1 MIIRKNTNPSLSK
14 ISPLKMPPIGE
25 TEQVLKVAVS
35 PIIGT
40 AESAWLDLKDYEIKD
55 TGIGLEAVTEIIGI
69 IFERKFGLEKPD
81 DSKNFQIRL
90 LTVEA
95 ECKLID
101 RPNNNPF
108 RNYNPKK
115 LNKVLRNLT
124 KDWSKHR
131 LKGIRELSEM
141 DLSDIVPPLFVSSKV
156 LNMLTDKPL
165 PRDILMID
173 GARRLMAGAF
183 QGLESIKV
191 KVIVLPD
198 EYADLLGTSAQKQL
212 QKKVK
217 SLSWFPKYHTIDT
230 VNLQGSR
237 SMSRLQLI
245 DFNSFRD
252 CSVIDFGCSL
262 GQMSISA
269 AESGASKVLGVEG
282 MPDTIE
288 VARSIKD
295 SIGLSNLKYLQVDFN
310 SQDFDTQIDNV
321 FPDEADYTF
330 FFSVYR
336 TKELTQRDR
345 LFDYILKKTKIA
357 CYFEG
362 HADPEIDTDEYYQ
375 NLFERF
381 GVTGSFLG
389 FSEDGLRPLYCL
401 KKKS

>member
-1 MIIRKNTNPSLSK
+1 
-14 ISPLKMPPIGE
+14 
-25 TEQVLKVAVS
+25 
-35 PIIGT
+35 
-40 AESAWLDLKDYEIKD
+40 
-55 TGIGLEAVTEIIGI
+55 
-69 IFERKFGLEKPD
+69 
-81 DSKNFQIRL
+81 
-90 LTVEA
+90 
-95 ECKLID
+95 
-101 RPNNNPF
+101 
-108 RNYNPKK
+108 
-115 LNKVLRNLT
+115 
-124 KDWSKHR
+124 
-131 LKGIRELSEM
+131 
-141 DLSDIVPPLFVSSKV
+141 
-156 LNMLTDKPL
+156 
-165 PRDILMID
+165 
-173 GARRLMAGAF
+173 
-183 QGLESIKV
+183 
-191 KVIVLPD
+191 
-198 EYADLLGTSAQKQL
+198 
-212 QKKVK
+212 
-217 SLSWFPKYHTIDT
+217 
-230 VNLQGSR
+230 
-237 SMSRLQLI
+237 
-245 DFNSFRD
+245 
-252 CSVIDFGCSL
+252 
-262 GQMSISA
+262 
-269 AESGASKVLGVEG
+269 